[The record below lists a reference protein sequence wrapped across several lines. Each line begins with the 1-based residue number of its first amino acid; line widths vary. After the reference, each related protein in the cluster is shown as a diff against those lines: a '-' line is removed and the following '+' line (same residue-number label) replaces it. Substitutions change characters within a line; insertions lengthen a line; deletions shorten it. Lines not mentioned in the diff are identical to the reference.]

1 MKSKQIF
8 MIKKYL
14 RKISI
19 KFLSMILFDSPLK
32 NDDKSVCKSVYKCI
46 TKEKK
51 KPRFKM
57 IY

>member
-1 MKSKQIF
+1 

-51 KPRFKM
+51 KPRFKI